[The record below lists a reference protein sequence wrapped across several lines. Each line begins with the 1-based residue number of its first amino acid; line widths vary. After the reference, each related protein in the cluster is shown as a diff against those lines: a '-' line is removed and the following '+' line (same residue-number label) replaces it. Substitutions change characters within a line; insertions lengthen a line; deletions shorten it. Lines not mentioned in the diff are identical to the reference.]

1 MSLRTVNKVK
11 IAMGK
16 TVGNAAAAV
25 LLAGALGLGLA
36 APAQAADLKIAMSS
50 PPTSMD
56 PHFYNLF
63 SNINVSEHVFDSL
76 VKLDPDSRIIPGLA
90 ESWKL
95 VNNLTWEFKIRKG
108 VKWHDGTELTTEDV
122 VWSLDRPA
130 TILNSPG
137 KFDVYTKAI
146 INKKVI
152 DKYTIQ
158 LTTNQPY
165 PLMLNDLTSIFMV
178 QKKATQGLTSDDFA
192 QGKGMVGTGPFKFVS
207 YARDDRVEL
216 VKNPDYWGPKPA
228 WDKVTLRFIPN
239 PATRLAALLSGDVQ
253 AIENVPTPDLP
264 KVRQDPKLSFFSKI
278 SHRVI
283 YLYFDAKR
291 DKSPY
296 VTTKDGQP
304 MDKNPLKDARVRNA
318 ISMAINRQG
327 IKDRLMEGLSEPT
340 NNLVPPTLFGYNPAL
355 KTVKYDPEGAKKLL
369 AEAGYPNGFGVTLHT
384 PNNRYVND
392 EKIAQTIA
400 QNLTRIGIATKVEG
414 MPMATYSSKGIKHEW
429 SFGLL
434 GWGAQTGEVS
444 SPLRALLACEDSKKG
459 FGTTNW
465 GEYCNPKMDVVLEKA
480 LSTVDDNER
489 SKLLQEA
496 TAIAINDGGI
506 IPIHQQVTTW
516 ATQKGIVYVPR
527 TDERTYAHNFKPQ

>member
-1 MSLRTVNKVK
+1 MSLRTFKK
-11 IAMGK
+11 AIG
-16 TVGNAAAAV
+16 AV
-25 LLAGALGLGLA
+25 AVAGALGLALA
-36 APAQAADLKIAMSS
+36 GTAQAADLKLAMSS

-63 SNINVSEHVFDSL
+63 SNINVSEHIFDSL
-76 VKLDPDSRIIPGLA
+76 TKMDPDSRIIPGLA

-108 VKWHDGTELTTEDV
+108 VKFHDGTELTAEDV
-122 VWSLDRPA
+122 IWSLDRPA
-130 TILNSPG
+130 TIQNSPG

-146 INKKVI
+146 VNKKII
-152 DKYTIQ
+152 DKHTIQ
-158 LTTNQPY
+158 LTTSQPY
-165 PLMLNDLTSIFMV
+165 PLMLNDLTSIFIV
-178 QKKATQGLTSDDFA
+178 QKKATQGLGSDDFA
-192 QGKGMVGTGPFKFVS
+192 QGKGMIGTGPFKFVS

-216 VKNPDYWGPKPA
+216 VRNNDYWGNKPA

-264 KVRQDPKLSFFSKI
+264 KVRNDPKLAFFSKI

-296 VTTKDGQP
+296 VTTKEGAP
-304 MDKNPLKDARVRNA
+304 LDKNPLKDTRVRNA

-340 NNLVPPTLFGYNPAL
+340 NNLVPPTLFGYNPNL

-369 AEAGYPNGFGVTLHT
+369 AEAGFPNGFGVTLHT

-480 LSTVDDNER
+480 LSTVDDTER

>member
-1 MSLRTVNKVK
+1 MSLRHVK
-11 IAMGK
+11 KAVGK
-16 TVGNAAAAV
+16 AVGAV
-25 LLAGALGLGLA
+25 LLTGALGLGLA
-36 APAQAADLKIAMSS
+36 SQAQAVDLKIAMSS

-63 SNINVSEHVFDSL
+63 SNINVSEHVFETL
-76 VKLDPDSRIIPGLA
+76 IKLDPDSKVVPGLA

-108 VKWHDGTELTTEDV
+108 VKWHDGTEMTTDDIA
-122 VWSLDRPA
+122 WSLDRPA
-130 TILNSPG
+130 TIVNSPG

-146 INKKVI
+146 INKKII

-158 LTTNQPY
+158 VTTNQPY
-165 PLMLNDLTSIFMV
+165 PLMLNDLTSVFMV
-178 QKKATQGLTSDDFA
+178 QKKATQGLSSDDFA

-264 KVRQDPKLSFFSKI
+264 KVRSDPKLSFFSKI

-283 YLYFDAKR
+283 YLYFDVKR
-291 DKSPY
+291 DKSPF

-304 MDKNPLKDARVRNA
+304 MDKNPLKDARVRIA
-318 ISMAINRQG
+318 ISTAINRQG

-340 NNLVPPTLFGYNPAL
+340 NNLVPPTLFGHNPAL
-355 KTVKYDPEGAKKLL
+355 KTLKYDPEAAKKML
-369 AEAGYPNGFGVTLHT
+369 ADAGYPNGFGLTLHT

-400 QNLTRIGIATKVEG
+400 QNLTRIGINTKVEG
-414 MPMATYSSKGIKHEW
+414 MPMATYSSKAIKREW
-429 SFGLL
+429 SFGLV

-444 SPLRALLACEDSKKG
+444 SPLRALVACEDSKKG

-465 GEYCNPKMDVVLEKA
+465 GEYCNPKMDTVLEKA
-480 LSTVDDNER
+480 LATVDDNER

-496 TAIAINDGGI
+496 TAIVVLDGGI
-506 IPIHQQVTTW
+506 IPIHHQVTTW
-516 ATQKGIVYVPR
+516 ATQKGITYVPR
-527 TDERTYAHNFKPQ
+527 TDERTYAHLFKPAQ

>member
-1 MSLRTVNKVK
+1 MSLRTCKKAFGAVVVTA
-11 IAMGK
+11 AMSFG
-16 TVGNAAAAV
+16 
-25 LLAGALGLGLA
+25 LAGQ
-36 APAQAADLKIAMSS
+36 AQAVDFKLAMSS

-63 SNINVSEHVFDSL
+63 SNINVSEHVFECL
-76 VKLDPDSRIIPGLA
+76 VKMDADSKIIPGLA

-108 VKWHDGTELTTEDV
+108 VKFHDGSELTTDDI
-122 VWSLDRPA
+122 VWSLDRPS
-130 TILNSPG
+130 TIQNSPG

-158 LTTNQPY
+158 LTTNAPY
-165 PLMLNDLTSIFMV
+165 PLMLNDLTSIFVV

-192 QGKGMVGTGPFKFVS
+192 QGKGMVGTGPFRFVS

-216 VKNPDYWGPKPA
+216 VRNPDYWGPKPA

-239 PATRLAALLSGDVQ
+239 PATRMAALLSGDVQ

-264 KVRQDPKLSFFSKI
+264 QVRKDPKLNFFSKI

-283 YLYFDAKR
+283 YLYTDDKH
-291 DKSPY
+291 DKSPF
-296 VTTKDGQP
+296 VTTKDGAP
-304 MDKNPLKDARVRNA
+304 MDKNPLKDTRVRTA

-340 NNLVPPTLFGYNPAL
+340 NNLVPPTLFGYNPNL
-355 KTVKYDPEGAKKLL
+355 KTVKYDPDGARKLL
-369 AEAGYPNGFGVTLHT
+369 AEAGYPNGFGITLHT

-414 MPMATYSSKGIKHEW
+414 MPMATYSAKGIKHEF

-444 SPLRALLACEDSKKG
+444 SPLRALLACEDAKKG
-459 FGTTNW
+459 FGTVNW

-480 LSTVDDNER
+480 LSTVDDGER

-496 TAIAINDGGI
+496 TAIAINDDGI

-516 ATQKGIVYVPR
+516 ATQKGITYVPR
-527 TDERTYAHNFKPQ
+527 TDERTYAHNFRPQ

>member
-1 MSLRTVNKVK
+1 MSLRTCKK
-11 IAMGK
+11 AFGAMVV
-16 TVGNAAAAV
+16 TAAMSFGFAGQAHAV
-25 LLAGALGLGLA
+25 DFKL
-36 APAQAADLKIAMSS
+36 AMSS

-63 SNINVSEHVFDSL
+63 SNINVSEHMYECL
-76 VKLDPDSRIIPGLA
+76 VKMDADSKIIPGLA

-108 VKWHDGTELTTEDV
+108 VKFHDGSELTTDDI
-122 VWSLDRPA
+122 VWSLERPS
-130 TILNSPG
+130 TIQNSPG

-152 DKYTIQ
+152 DKHTIQ
-158 LTTNQPY
+158 LTTNTPY
-165 PLMLNDLTSIFMV
+165 PLMLNDLTSIFIV

-192 QGKGMVGTGPFKFVS
+192 QGKGMIGTGPFKFVN

-239 PATRLAALLSGDVQ
+239 PATRMAALLSGDVQ

-264 KVRQDPKLSFFSKI
+264 QVRKDPKLSFFSKI

-283 YLYFDAKR
+283 YLYTDDKK
-291 DKSPY
+291 DKSPF
-296 VTTKDGQP
+296 VTTKEGAP

-327 IKDRLMEGLSEPT
+327 IKDRLMEGLAEPT
-340 NNLVPPTLFGYNPAL
+340 NNLVPPTLFGYNPNL

-369 AEAGYPNGFGVTLHT
+369 AEAGYPNGFGITLHT

-414 MPMATYSSKGIKHEW
+414 MPMATYSSKGIKHEF

-444 SPLRALLACEDSKKG
+444 SPLRALLACEDPKKG

-480 LSTVDDNER
+480 LATVDDGER

-496 TAIAINDGGI
+496 TAIAVNDGGI

-516 ATQKGIVYVPR
+516 ATQKGITYVPR